1 MPLLS
6 IASCKPLRRSA
17 VEAREDLAAAI
28 DQRRLDAEAVED
40 VGEFDRDVAAAGNDD
55 RLRQDG
61 QIEGLVG
68 EDAVLVAGQ
77 RRMRVGPAAG
87 GDQDLVGGDGAVLA
101 LDADRCAGRPARRG
115 NGMALPPAF
124 STPCR

>member
-6 IASCKPLRRSA
+6 IASCRPLRRSH
-17 VEAREDLAAAI
+17 VEARQDLAAAI

-40 VGEFDRDVAAAGNDD
+40 VGELDRDVAAAGNDD

-61 QIEGLVG
+61 QVERLVG

-101 LDADRCAGRPARRG
+101 LDADRVAVDEHGAANGRSS
-115 NGMALPPAF
+115 PPAF
-124 STPCR
+124 STPLR